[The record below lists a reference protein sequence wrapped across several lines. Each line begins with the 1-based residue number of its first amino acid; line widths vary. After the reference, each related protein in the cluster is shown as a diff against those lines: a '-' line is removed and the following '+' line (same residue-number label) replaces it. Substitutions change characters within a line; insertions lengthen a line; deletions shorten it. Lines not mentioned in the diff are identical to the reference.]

1 MQGSSRSALRGEK
14 IVVEYSEQ
22 TRCQR
27 SLWIVVVL
35 TWRRGIES
43 RNGQLVGIEG
53 TGKISSLIITSNM
66 GIWRKRKGKKREISS
81 ECRKINIQGYQRVLT
96 NSNKGW
102 I

>member
-66 GIWRKRKGKKREISS
+66 GIWRKRKGKKKRDFKRVS
-81 ECRKINIQGYQRVLT
+81 ENKYPRVSEGINEFE
-96 NSNKGW
+96 
-102 I
+102 